1 MGKELEKLWVL
12 AEHSSIFHDLFSDPK
27 ILQLLSSSGPQ
38 ATSLKYFRSMHFS
51 SENSESSH
59 KRILRFIFKLP
70 PAGQM
75 DQLSRLMDLIPT
87 FIDVVG
93 TYKLPAELKKRA
105 LESRVKQEEDEEE
118 QRKKRV
124 EAIQQKKLEKAQ
136 EERVSD

>member
-1 MGKELEKLWVL
+1 MWVL

-27 ILQLLSSSGPQ
+27 ILQLLSSAGPH
-38 ATSLKYFRSMHFS
+38 ASSLKYFRSMHFS

-59 KRILRFIFKLP
+59 KRVLRFTFKLP
-70 PAGQM
+70 PAPQM
-75 DQLSRLMDLIPT
+75 GEISRLMDLIPT

-118 QRKKRV
+118 QRRKRV
-124 EAIQQKKLEKAQ
+124 EAIQQKKMEKAQ
-136 EERVSD
+136 EERVGEGP